1 MPAVIW
7 PVIAVSMGMLL
18 AFVGLVVALFAVVP
32 RDRAAQIVQTMVESH
47 AVGRGI
53 ALFLI
58 VPTIAVLAAL
68 DKINGAAAIA
78 ALSAIAGYVLGGVGI
93 EQAVR

>member
-1 MPAVIW
+1 MIW

-18 AFVGLVVALFAVVP
+18 AFVGLVVALFAEMP
-32 RDRAAQIVQTMVESH
+32 RDRVGQIVQTMVETH